1 MSKRTGKTM
10 WGILLTA
17 ALAVGM
23 TAPAGG
29 ASVSEAKAKSPK
41 LSASSVKVTV
51 GKTKT
56 IKVKNTKKKAVW
68 SVKSGKKNVA
78 LTKKKKASVTVKGKK
93 AGKAVVLAKVAGKKL
108 TCKVTVKKAVPKT
121 TPKPNPADTPSAG
134 VTPKPNPT
142 DVPPAET
149 TSAAATDVPSTPTG
163 VPPAATDAPPAE
175 AVPNV
180 TIDLSKCG
188 ETTFSASPAKID
200 FSSQIDSRFDLKLY
214 DSVVVGYELNTN
226 ADLSSGYAGKIG
238 VAGTP
243 DTLNGYDDGVAF
255 TYNMIP
261 SNNSVTIDLSSAEG
275 TVVGI
280 NVQPMDG
287 NAGYAWPTALT
298 SVTITSIEFIATP
311 GAVYPDPGAVA
322 TPTPVPNPTYAP
334 EAFTYEGLDTSWI
347 DPAKPMVAFTF
358 DDGPVGNAADDTSM
372 RIQSALKKYHAHA
385 TFFYIG
391 SQINTPEKE
400 DEIKQAVA
408 NGFEIGNHSWGWGSM
423 NSMKEEEIKQ
433 SIGDTNEKLTELS
446 SYEKF
451 LFRPPN
457 LAVSATMQ
465 GYIKAPF
472 IMCKTDSKD
481 WANATAEQIIENVE
495 KAEDGDIVLMHE
507 TQKNTAEVV
516 EDLLEY
522 FTDKGWQVVS
532 VSELF
537 SVRGTELT
545 TGKTYSSCPPQ

>member
-1 MSKRTGKTM
+1 MSKRTGKAM
-10 WGILLTA
+10 WGVLLTA

-41 LSASSVKVTV
+41 LSAASVKVTV

-68 SVKSGKKNVA
+68 SVKSGKKNIT

-108 TCKVTVKKAVPKT
+108 TCKVTVKKAAPKT
-121 TPKPNPADTPSAG
+121 TPKPNPADTPSAE
-134 VTPKPNPT
+134 VTPKPNTT
-142 DVPPAET
+142 DAPPAEA
-149 TSAAATDVPSTPTG
+149 TSAATTD

-175 AVPNV
+175 AVQNV

-188 ETTFSASPAKID
+188 ETTFTASPAKID

-226 ADLSSGYAGKIG
+226 ADLPSGYAGKIG

-243 DTLNGYDDGVAF
+243 DTLNGYDNGVAF
-255 TYNMIP
+255 TYDMLP
-261 SNNSVTIDLSSAEG
+261 SSNSVKIPLSSAEG

-287 NAGYAWPTALT
+287 DAGYAWPVALT

-311 GAVYPDPGAVA
+311 GAVYPDPGAAV

-334 EAFTYEGLDTSWI
+334 QAFTYEGLDTSWI

-358 DDGPVGNAADDTSM
+358 DDGPVGNADDDTSM

-391 SQINTPEKE
+391 GQINTPEKE
-400 DEIKQAVA
+400 EEIKQAVA

-423 NSMKEEEIKQ
+423 SSMKEEEIKQ

-446 SYEKF
+446 SYEEF

-472 IMCKTDSKD
+472 IICKTDSKD
-481 WANATAEQIIENVE
+481 WAGASTEQIIENVE
-495 KAEDGDIVLMHE
+495 NAADGDIVLMHE
-507 TQKNTAEVV
+507 TQANTADAI

-537 SVRGTELT
+537 AVRGVELT
-545 TGKTYSSCPPQ
+545 TGKTYNSCPPQ